1 MKKRI
6 ILLGGAGFIGHNLA
20 LKLMKT
26 YDVFVVDSLQ
36 VNNIGEHSL
45 KSSKNQTLYINLL
58 NQRLDLLKQN
68 KIPLQIVDARDYSL
82 LTSFFNSIKPQI
94 IIHLAAV
101 AHAKKANKDPYSTI
115 DHSMRTLENV
125 LDIIRGRNI
134 HLIYFS
140 SSMVYGNFKKRKVTE
155 LAQCDP
161 LGIYGTLKFSGEKLV
176 QAYQQVFKSTYTI
189 IRPSALYGPRCVS
202 GRVGQVFIE
211 KALKKEN
218 LEIEGDGNDALD
230 FTYIDDLIQGIN
242 LVIDNPK
249 AVNQIF
255 NITYGNAAKIKVL
268 ADIVKSYFPKIKVS
282 FKKRDVLMPERGTLS
297 ILKAKKELG
306 YKPKFNLAKGIH
318 EYILWYKSQNF

>member
-20 LKLMKT
+20 LKLKKK
-26 YDVFVVDSLQ
+26 YDIFVVDSLQ

-45 KSSKNQTLYINLL
+45 KNSKNQNLYINLL

-68 KIPLQIVDARDYSL
+68 KIPIQIVDARDYQL
-82 LTSFFNSIKPQI
+82 LTRFFNSIKPHI
-94 IIHLAAV
+94 VIHLAAV

-140 SSMVYGNFKKRKVTE
+140 SSMVYGNFKKKKVTE
-155 LAQCDP
+155 LDRCDP

-176 QAYQQVFKSTYTI
+176 KAYEQVFKSTFTI

-230 FTYIDDLIQGIN
+230 FTYIDDLTQGIK

-268 ADIVKSYFPKIKVS
+268 ADLVTSYFPKINVK

-297 ILKAKKELG
+297 ILKAKKVLG
-306 YKPKFNLAKGIH
+306 YKPEFNLAKGIH
-318 EYILWYKSQNF
+318 EYISWYKSLDL